1 MGASGR
7 RFQIVTIRGIPIF
20 VATSWLVVVGLYLFI
35 EIDQLTASPWNPSSG
50 EAVGL
55 AILSSVIF
63 FGGVLL
69 HEAAHA
75 IVARSFDLPVAG
87 ITLVFWGGATETRAS
102 AKGPLAEFLV
112 TAAGPA
118 TTLALALILFAV
130 EGRMEPSLAREIVRN
145 LAFLNLLFAGLNAL
159 PGFPLDG
166 GRMLLAATWGI
177 TRNRQTALKV
187 AGVGGMVVGALFIAG
202 AILALQDEIFGRAI
216 FFGYLG
222 VILFATGRSMPKQ
235 VALRERLAPATVA
248 DAMRPPPAA
257 VPATISLTEALDH
270 GLRGDPEG
278 VFPVVDAGRVIG
290 TVSMDSARKVGSRD
304 PSRPVRDGML
314 PLNRTTVLAPGD
326 ALDDAFDWLA
336 GKPALVLRDG
346 ILVGELHPEDVERWY
361 RSRYE
366 GYRDDEPS
374 TWAPLSGPA
383 DTGDGG
389 GETRD
394 PRDPPRR
401 PDL

>member
-1 MGASGR
+1 MR
-7 RFQIVTIRGIPIF
+7 
-20 VATSWLVVVGLYLFI
+20 
-35 EIDQLTASPWNPSSG
+35 PS
-50 EAVGL
+50 AL
-55 AILSSVIF
+55 AITSSVIF

-118 TTLALALILFAV
+118 TTLALALVLFAV

-177 TRNRQTALKV
+177 TKNRQTALTV
-187 AGVGGMVVGALFIAG
+187 AGVGGMVVGGLFIAG
-202 AILALQDEIFGRAI
+202 AVLAFMDQYLGRAV

-248 DAMRPPPAA
+248 DVMRPPPPT
-257 VPATISLTEALDH
+257 VPATISLAEALDH
-270 GLRGDPEG
+270 ALRDDPEG
-278 VFPVVDAGRVIG
+278 VFPVVDAGRVVG
-290 TVSMDSARKVGSRD
+290 TISMESARKVGSRD
-304 PSRPVRDGML
+304 PLRPVRDGML
-314 PLNRTTVLAPGD
+314 PLNRTTVVAPED
-326 ALDDAFDWLA
+326 SLDDAFDWLA

-346 ILVGELHPEDVERWY
+346 VLVGALVTRGCGALVPE
-361 RSRYE
+361 
-366 GYRDDEPS
+366 
-374 TWAPLSGPA
+374 PLRGVP
-383 DTGDGG
+383 G
-389 GETRD
+389 
-394 PRDPPRR
+394 RR
-401 PDL
+401 AEHLGSA